1 MKVKINGKI
10 FKTLPKE
17 DNHFEIRKGLDM
29 FDFMFFGEWFLRGED
44 DPKINYKEDIPF
56 VSKVSHGK
64 ILGCFPCEIG
74 EEYVII
80 VYSKIDAKSS
90 L

>member
-29 FDFMFFGEWFLRGED
+29 FDFMFFGEWFIKGNDIDSNTYR
-44 DPKINYKEDIPF
+44 EDIPF

-64 ILGCFPCEIG
+64 MLGCFPCEIG
-74 EEYVII
+74 EDYVIF
-80 VYSKIDAKSS
+80 VYNQIQSKSS

>member
-17 DNHFEIRKGLDM
+17 DNHFEIKKGLDM
-29 FDFMFFGEWFLRGED
+29 FDFMFFSEWFFRGND
-44 DPKINYKEDIPF
+44 INPNTYREDIPF

-64 ILGCFPCEIG
+64 LLGCFPCEVG
-74 EEYVII
+74 EDYI
-80 VYSKIDAKSS
+80 VLVYNAIQAKSS